1 MLWIAGIAMFV
12 VVLVVYV
19 MAINRSFLRCP
30 HCSKIGSWRFDNLGE
45 SKDEYDDDECLIQS
59 TTRQT
64 CRKCGG
70 EVVHI
75 WSDNEGR
82 QIRSD

>member
-30 HCSKIGSWRFDNLGE
+30 HCRKIGSWRFDSLGE
-45 SKDEYDDDECLIQS
+45 SIDEYDDDKCLIRS

-64 CRKCGG
+64 CRICG
-70 EVVHI
+70 EVVIHI
-75 WSDNEGR
+75 WSDHEGR